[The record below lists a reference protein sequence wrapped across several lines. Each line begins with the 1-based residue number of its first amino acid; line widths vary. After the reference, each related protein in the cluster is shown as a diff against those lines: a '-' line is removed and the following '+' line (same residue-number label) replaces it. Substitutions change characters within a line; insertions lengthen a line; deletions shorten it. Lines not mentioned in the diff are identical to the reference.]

1 METVA
6 RDHKLSCPWK
16 QGWSCQ
22 HVSGWLSL
30 HHPSSDPGSWKEVKE
45 GGRGHKKSQERRPK
59 YGIELRCTADST
71 GRSTVTAKGW
81 ELSSHSFQIYV
92 NSNTGFLIFD
102 ATRYT
107 FCTLDIQILCII
119 EIVYTWED
127 FFPLPV
133 QTWILNR
140 VYRRHLDFN
149 LHAHCSMFHP
159 DPTQRAR
166 SEYWQSMSETEQ
178 NLPCRTACCSNNPSA
193 NHVKVIKCACLC

>member
-127 FFPLPV
+127 FFHSLCKHEFSTGYTEG
-133 QTWILNR
+133 TWILICMLIA
-140 VYRRHLDFN
+140 VCFTQT
-149 LHAHCSMFHP
+149 LHKGLGVST
-159 DPTQRAR
+159 D
-166 SEYWQSMSETEQ
+166 
-178 NLPCRTACCSNNPSA
+178 
-193 NHVKVIKCACLC
+193 KACLRPSKTFHAEQHAVQITLPQIMSK